1 MRAGSAC
8 PVHNFEDR
16 IQALIAQAISTRDSA
31 DLDGIIRQLRAA
43 LHEHANRLRKLAA
56 SSLVANS
63 SIEGSAD
70 HIPEQ
75 PAAGSDIGTE

>member
-1 MRAGSAC
+1 MRAGSVC
-8 PVHNFEDR
+8 PVNNLEDR

-56 SSLVANS
+56 SSLVVNS

-75 PAAGSDIGTE
+75 PATGNDIGTE